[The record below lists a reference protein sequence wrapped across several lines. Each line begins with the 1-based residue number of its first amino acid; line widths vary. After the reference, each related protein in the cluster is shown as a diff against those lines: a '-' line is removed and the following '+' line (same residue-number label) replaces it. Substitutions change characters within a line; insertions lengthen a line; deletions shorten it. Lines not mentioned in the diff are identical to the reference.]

1 MFCFSLHEDLG
12 ILGFRGFEVWGL
24 EGLKE
29 EALFCPDLDLASM
42 EGASEGENP
51 TKNHENNNSNG
62 KFNNSSEGQSKPKRQ
77 MKTPFQLE
85 TLEKA
90 YACKF
95 NLDFFLFFVLNL

>member
-12 ILGFRGFEVWGL
+12 ILGFRGCEVWGL

-95 NLDFFLFFVLNL
+95 NLDFFFYFLF